1 MSKEGRQKAL
11 ETTLAGLNKRY
22 GEGVVMKLGEASR
35 LTVQSIPTGSLSLDI
50 ALGVCGVPR
59 GRIIEIY
66 GPESSGKTT
75 LCLHVIAEAQKQG
88 GICGFVDVE
97 HALDP
102 AYAAKIGV
110 VGGIGSVLQG
120 ARFGDGFRSAGISSL
135 VGSVAT
141 GLAKGMDLKTVGQSV
156 TRIVAG
162 GTASALTGGKFVNG
176 AAYAAFATAAQS
188 LAQDHVAVT
197 GGENLSRKEL
207 AKLRK
212 NAATPE
218 FYDKNGNPLGEHL
231 SLDEALQA
239 GEDASRAAATASGTD
254 NEYGVAAI
262 KGNVNADGAQTY

>member
-1 MSKEGRQKAL
+1 M
-11 ETTLAGLNKRY
+11 
-22 GEGVVMKLGEASR
+22 
-35 LTVQSIPTGSLSLDI
+35 
-50 ALGVCGVPR
+50 
-59 GRIIEIY
+59 
-66 GPESSGKTT
+66 SGK
-75 LCLHVIAEAQKQG
+75 
-88 GICGFVDVE
+88 
-97 HALDP
+97 
-102 AYAAKIGV
+102 
-110 VGGIGSVLQG
+110 
-120 ARFGDGFRSAGISSL
+120 AGMAC
-135 VGSVAT
+135 VFT
-141 GLAKGMDLKTVGQSV
+141 NQEGLEV
-156 TRIVAG
+156 THG
-162 GTASALTGGKFVNG
+162 
-176 AAYAAFATAAQS
+176 S